1 MRLGG
6 EFFHPGE
13 GEKPKWTAQMAFL
26 KLVEKC
32 APEVLQVLDE
42 NVRPDYKRA
51 FTGRDDP
58 DELLGPLRTIRWSV
72 ICDETILSQHPTI
85 HPLVHS
91 LRTWSAHFHL
101 DADWVRD
108 AALCTLFDWE
118 RGGWDPITW
127 GYLSRVGRTLLTDKE
142 TLFEFSHRGWEVTFQ
157 SRADI
162 ASEIRGQ
169 FEDRLSAYLNRLEQV
184 ALERGFKPSPE
195 WRSGRDKE
203 SPMRHLEWLVRWQ
216 VQTWAKS
223 QIAQTYNVTETAVRD
238 GLKKT
243 AAYVGLELRK
253 AKPGR
258 PTGP

>member
-1 MRLGG
+1 M
-6 EFFHPGE
+6 
-13 GEKPKWTAQMAFL
+13 
-26 KLVEKC
+26 
-32 APEVLQVLDE
+32 
-42 NVRPDYKRA
+42 
-51 FTGRDDP
+51 
-58 DELLGPLRTIRWSV
+58 
-72 ICDETILSQHPTI
+72 
-85 HPLVHS
+85 
-91 LRTWSAHFHL
+91 
-101 DADWVRD
+101 
-108 AALCTLFDWE
+108 
-118 RGGWDPITW
+118 
-127 GYLSRVGRTLLTDKE
+127 
-142 TLFEFSHRGWEVTFQ
+142 TFQ

-169 FEDRLSAYLNRLEQV
+169 FEHRLSAYLNRLEQV
-184 ALERGFKPSPE
+184 ALERGLKPSPE

-243 AAYVGLELRK
+243 AAYIGLELRK